1 MPRLLAFIFLFLP
14 MFAHAAASDVEIE
27 IPSGVGAFTKKQ
39 SWLTFNLAG
48 FAKNETAYRFDE
60 PRSFTKIR
68 NVLQLNNEVNFGRWA
83 KFYASGWAYYDSVYD
98 AFSYETIAARDVR
111 DEKEPL
117 VFVEDIQ
124 TCEGGQVFNLTNSDE
139 NLQGCPEKDQYRY
152 EMRELYMDLYIK
164 NLDVRV
170 GKQYVVWGVLEGLRV
185 VDEINPMDFR
195 ELILPELLDYRVP
208 LWTMKVDY
216 YGDDSSLQLLW
227 IPELVFHQPSAAGS
241 EWELFQV
248 LPATTKPQS
257 YNPIYSEYG
266 VKLTTNILDTEMTF
280 SYFHT
285 WDDYPTTF
293 RIISFLDV
301 SSPDPTNELA
311 ILPTYSRMGMFGYT
325 ATKEVRGDILK
336 AEFAY
341 VTGKYFAIEDEYEDG
356 FLIGDGEVQRDHI
369 RWGLGYDFSIWGA
382 DISPA
387 IAQWMILNYSP
398 NILSRRFD
406 TTFNIF
412 IRKPLQ
418 KQSAVFTFLFIHLIE
433 FQETY
438 FKPKMTFN
446 LTNHFQIMLG
456 VDLFFGTRTQF
467 GREFSADDPG
477 GLVDVEQRAQFL
489 GNFRDNRRIFL
500 EFKYNF

>member
-1 MPRLLAFIFLFLP
+1 MPKLFALIALLLPFLVK
-14 MFAHAAASDVEIE
+14 AAPSDVDIE
-27 IPSGVGAFTKKQ
+27 IPAGAGSFSDKQ
-39 SWLTFNLAG
+39 RWLTFDLNG
-48 FAKNETAYRFDE
+48 YVKNETAYRFDE

-68 NVLQLNNEVNFGRWA
+68 NVLQLNNEINFGRWA

-98 AFSYETIAARDVR
+98 AFNYETIASRDVR

-124 TCEGGQVFNLTNSDE
+124 TCPGGQVFNAWDSE
-139 NLQGCPEKDQYRY
+139 GNLEGCPEKDQYRY
-152 EMRELYMDLYIK
+152 DVRELYMDLYIK
-164 NLDVRV
+164 NLDIRI
-170 GKQYVVWGVLEGLRV
+170 GKQYTVWGVLEGLRV
-185 VDEINPMDFR
+185 VDEVNPMDFR

-208 LWTMKVDY
+208 LWTAKADY
-216 YGDDSSLQLLW
+216 YGENASLQLLW
-227 IPELVFHQPSAAGS
+227 IPDLVFHQPAATGS

-248 LPATTKPQS
+248 LPSTTKPES
-257 YNPIYSEYG
+257 FNPIYSEYG
-266 VKLTTNILDTEMTF
+266 IKLTTSFLDTEFSF
-280 SYFHT
+280 SYLYT

-293 RIISFLDV
+293 RIISFEDV

-311 ILPTYSRMGMFGYT
+311 ILPTYSRMGMFGFT

-336 AEFAY
+336 AEFAF
-341 VTGKYFAIEDEYEDG
+341 VTGKYFAIEDDYENG
-356 FLIGDGEVQRDHI
+356 FLVGDGEVKKNHI
-369 RWGLGYDFSIWGA
+369 RWGIGYDFNIWGA

-387 IAQWMILNYSP
+387 IAQWAILDYAP

-406 TTFNIF
+406 TTFNVF

-418 KQSAVFTFLFIHLIE
+418 KQSAVFTLLFIQLIE
-433 FQETY
+433 FQESY

-456 VDLFFGTRTQF
+456 LDLFLGQRTQF
-467 GREFSADDPG
+467 GRAFSADDAG